1 VIKWKKINTDKRR
14 FGNGFPRTEDRPPWR
29 SSVSTSDNVALDR
42 PSIPTD
48 AVLWRVAHMLYK
60 KNEKYGDSAL
70 NPMRVFYNGGDDAA
84 DMIRI
89 RIDDK
94 ISRLAR
100 GSEGIE
106 NDLDIY
112 HDLIGYL
119 ALLVVAIDNKGVDEE

>member
-1 VIKWKKINTDKRR
+1 MEGK
-14 FGNGFPRTEDRPPWR
+14 PPWR

-48 AVLWRVAHMLYK
+48 AVLWRVAHM
-60 KNEKYGDSAL
+60 
-70 NPMRVFYNGGDDAA
+70 DDAA

-119 ALLVVAIDNKGVDEE
+119 ALLVVAIDDKGVDEE

>member
-1 VIKWKKINTDKRR
+1 MS
-14 FGNGFPRTEDRPPWR
+14 EEQQ
-29 SSVSTSDNVALDR
+29 
-42 PSIPTD
+42 IPTD
-48 AVLWRVAHMLYK
+48 TVLWRVAHLLRE

-70 NPMRVFYNGGDDAA
+70 DPMRLFYKGGDDAA

-94 ISRLAR
+94 LSRLAR

-106 NDLDIY
+106 TDLDIY

-119 ALLVVAIDNKGVDEE
+119 ALLIVAIQSKGEE

>member
-1 VIKWKKINTDKRR
+1 M
-14 FGNGFPRTEDRPPWR
+14 EDRPLWR
-29 SSVSTSDNVALDR
+29 SLVSSEEQSA
-42 PSIPTD
+42 TD
-48 AVLWRVAHMLYK
+48 SVLWRVAHLLRE

-70 NPMRVFYNGGDDAA
+70 NPMRVFYKGGAQA
-84 DMIRI
+84 SDMIRI

-106 NDLDIY
+106 SDLDIY

-119 ALLVVAIDNKGVDEE
+119 ALLVVALEEE

>member
-1 VIKWKKINTDKRR
+1 MSNA
-14 FGNGFPRTEDRPPWR
+14 
-29 SSVSTSDNVALDR
+29 DNVAIDR

-48 AVLWRVAHMLYK
+48 AILWRVAHMLYK

-70 NPMRVFYNGGDDAA
+70 NPMRVFYKGGEDAA

-106 NDLDIY
+106 SDLDIY

-119 ALLVVAIDNKGVDEE
+119 ALLIVSIENNGEE